1 MHFLCFTLCLS
12 LAQVLAFAQS
22 QTRYPIVKDKFK
34 KTMDGQTYH
43 LAKINQKKGVIARD
57 GQTLAGLAKVG
68 EVELDDFL
76 KFNDLEIDGAARAGV
91 PYYFEEKAKYGQVH
105 FHVLEPSETLWEVS
119 QRYDLQIKYL
129 LKYNRL
135 KKPTDPEVKP
145 WLVVL
150 LKSKRPRKMAPEY
163 RPKPDP
169 ATDSPSDFNPR
180 NANPTPAEEATAT
193 EDTDPLADEFANAHA
208 DDPDFLNEESNDG
221 TAHPAQ
227 PLAEEF
233 YVVQEGDN
241 LTTIARNLNV
251 SEDQIRELNSIPYS
265 QTSLTV
271 GTKLRIKKKGT
282 NTSASSS
289 SNSSASRTSAPKQDP
304 NYEYY
309 DGKKGESLLEI
320 ARQFNCTEEA
330 VRDWNSLPHTM
341 RRLPE
346 DMQLKLRI
354 HPQVKDRSILEA
366 FPAPGVTKDEK
377 LYPVYDRVLVG
388 QDLAAFVYSLKNDSI
403 TVEKVRDWNNIPYTQ
418 SKMAAGTR
426 LIIGYTRRAPF
437 NPVDY
442 PPLSVQESMAEV
454 SENPPTELPDG
465 RKPVYHKVK
474 FGDNFS
480 SLSSKYS
487 VTPEEIRKWN
497 KIPFDQRNLDFMD
510 GKEIIVG
517 FEGEDETSDPVAD
530 ENTAPVAEK
539 KPIYHVAKFPE
550 SGRTLMGKYGIT
562 EEQIW
567 EWNGLPFGTNLR
579 ELEDGRKYIVGYS
592 GAGSSANTDS
602 EATPTARKRETRKR
616 MVYVQEGMKLQD
628 IAGMFQADAMKI
640 RELNGISG
648 TAQPTPK
655 SYIAIKEHEVVFTT
669 DSTYSDTEQTFY
681 VPSAE
686 IVTDTAAAHLGVDVG
701 ALYSLNG
708 LGGEVMNLKPGIGY
722 AILDKPDPT
731 LVKEGAFPS
740 LASGEAAPGD
750 NNFSG
755 GNSSYTPPSNG
766 GASSTP
772 STPQGDYHYVSQ
784 GETLWGIARNYGISY
799 SDLRAWNPSLNPDK
813 IDVNDQ
819 IRVTPPADNGQA
831 NQSTPDP
838 NANAQANGYHIIQLN
853 ESVYVLANQYGLKKT
868 DLLAWNN
875 ITDEKHIRVGD
886 TLWLKDRQAAPAGY
900 HIAKANENVYNIVA
914 KYKLDKAAFLR
925 WNRLPG
931 NTIDLEAGKQYI
943 IDASKAPEVNAATT
957 QYHTV
962 QPGDSFHT
970 IATKYNVT
978 VRQLKA
984 WNNRKSDLLYKGEQ
998 IIVAKSAE

>member
-12 LAQVLAFAQS
+12 LVQALAFAQS

-34 KTMDGQTYH
+34 KTMDGQTYY

-76 KFNDLEIDGAARAGV
+76 KFNDLEINGAARAGV

-105 FHVLEPSETLWEVS
+105 FHVLEPTETLWEVS
-119 QRYDLQIKYL
+119 QRYDLQMKYL

-180 NANPTPAEEATAT
+180 NANPTPAEEVTST
-193 EDTDPLADEFANAHA
+193 EDSNPLADEFANAHA

-241 LTTIARNLNV
+241 LTSIARNFNV
-251 SEDQIRELNSIPYS
+251 SAPQIRELNGLPYS
-265 QTSLTV
+265 QTTVPV
-271 GTKLRIKKKGT
+271 GTKLRIKKASTSTPRINT
-282 NTSASSS
+282 NTRRGRSTPS
-289 SNSSASRTSAPKQDP
+289 PEDP

-354 HPQVKDRSILEA
+354 HPQVKDRSILDI
-366 FPAPGVTKDEK
+366 FPAPGITKDEK

-437 NPVDY
+437 KPVDY

-454 SENPPTELPDG
+454 SENPPAELPDG
-465 RKPVYHKVK
+465 RKPIYYTVK
-474 FGDNFS
+474 KDDTFRNVS
-480 SLSSKYS
+480 SEYGI
-487 VTPEEIRKWN
+487 TPEEIRKWN
-497 KIPFDQRNLDFMD
+497 NLDADQRDLGFMV
-510 GKEIIVG
+510 GKKIIVG
-517 FEGEDETSDPVAD
+517 FEGEDETSEPVAGED
-530 ENTAPVAEK
+530 TAPAEEK
-539 KPIYHVAKFPE
+539 KPIFHIVGNTDTA
-550 SGRTLMGKYGIT
+550 RGILGT
-562 EEQIW
+562 YSITKEQVW
-567 EWNGLPFGTNLR
+567 EWNEMPVGTNLNT
-579 ELEDGRKYIVGYS
+579 LEPGLKLIVGYS
-592 GAGSSANTDS
+592 GAGSSANTDP

-616 MVYVQEGMKLQD
+616 MVYVKEGYKLQD
-628 IAGMFQADAMKI
+628 IAGEFKVDAMKI

-655 SYIAIKEHEVVFTT
+655 SYIAIKEHEVVFIT

-686 IVTDTAAAHLGVDVG
+686 IATDTAAARLGVDVNH
-701 ALYSLNG
+701 LYSLNG
-708 LGGEVMNLKPGIGY
+708 LGGEVMKLKPGIGY

-740 LASGEAAPGD
+740 LASGDTPPGD
-750 NNFSG
+750 NSG
-755 GNSSYTPPSNG
+755 LADNSTYPPQSNDG
-766 GASSTP
+766 GSSTP

-853 ESVYVLANQYGLKKT
+853 ESVYVLADQYGLKKT

-886 TLWLKDRQAAPAGY
+886 TLWLKDRQAAPVGY

-998 IIVAKSAE
+998 IIVAKPAE